1 MVKLGDLGQLEM
13 RLGVWEKDVPDEG
26 GGQEGVDF
34 RKQSE

>member
-26 GGQEGVDF
+26 GGQEGAGF

>member
-1 MVKLGDLGQLEM
+1 MFLGFWLE
-13 RLGVWEKDVPDEG
+13 DVPDEG

>member
-1 MVKLGDLGQLEM
+1 M

>member
-1 MVKLGDLGQLEM
+1 M

-34 RKQSE
+34 RKQSKRQND

>member
-1 MVKLGDLGQLEM
+1 MVKLGDLGQFER
-13 RLGVWEKDVPDEG
+13 RLGAWEKDVPDEG